1 MTSLICKIDA
11 QLLKM
16 LALLVW
22 DKFGSKKSEH
32 WPPNLCVRL
41 LQHNVVFLQGMS
53 HVYSPTLIDF
63 FFRKTFSP
71 LVETTLNSILPENVA
86 VRDLGG
92 QWGDLR

>member
-1 MTSLICKIDA
+1 MTSLICMIDA

-41 LQHNVVFLQGMS
+41 LQHNVVFLHGMS
-53 HVYSPTLIDF
+53 HVYFPHLDRLFLPEDF
-63 FFRKTFSP
+63 FSIGGDYA
-71 LVETTLNSILPENVA
+71 ELNLARECCSQGSDRA
-86 VRDLGG
+86 MG
-92 QWGDLR
+92 